1 MTLVP
6 RVLLVLPVQKVT
18 LVLPAHKAQLVL
30 MEVTVKTERLV
41 RRVLLEIQV
50 APLDQRVKQALKVLP
65 APLVL
70 LALLAL
76 LVLLARLVLPVLT
89 VFKV

>member
-70 LALLAL
+70 LALL
-76 LVLLARLVLPVLT
+76 VLLARLVLPVLT